1 MEKGVATQYAV
12 DDALGVHVHQSQNT
26 ARQDILDFVLRE
38 SSNLLQKGRNRIEPA
53 VLHNDLP

>member
-1 MEKGVATQYAV
+1 M